1 MKLRRKGLMTV
12 HLKKHGTFTDEYKET
27 YTGYSQE
34 SEPLKMNVQPAGGS
48 LNAQIYGEKLAYMK
62 AGKYQGSDLVEGQNE
77 KDGLCIYV
85 DPEEEPDYKIIS
97 IQTFSDHINL
107 MLERL

>member
-1 MKLRRKGLMTV
+1 MRLRKKGLMTV
-12 HLKKHGTFTDEYKET
+12 YLKKHGTFKDEYKNS
-27 YTGYSQE
+27 YTGYAKE
-34 SEPLKMNVQPAGGS
+34 YKPLKMNVQAAGGT

-62 AGKYQGSDLVEGQNE
+62 AGKYQGSELIEGQNE

-85 DPEEEPDYKIIS
+85 KPTEEPDYKIIS